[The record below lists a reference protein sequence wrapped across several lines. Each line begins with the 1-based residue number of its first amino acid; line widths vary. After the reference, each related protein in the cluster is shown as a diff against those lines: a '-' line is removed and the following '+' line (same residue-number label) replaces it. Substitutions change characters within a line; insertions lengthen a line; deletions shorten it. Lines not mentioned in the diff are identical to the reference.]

1 MKNVM
6 EMRMSFMTNQI
17 IRRNKNNI
25 YMCGYLIN
33 WEYFNNLN
41 GDEYYGGDMYIPIP
55 N

>member
-1 MKNVM
+1 MI
-6 EMRMSFMTNQI
+6 FMTNQI

-25 YMCGYLIN
+25 YIYIYDYLIN

-41 GDEYYGGDMYIPIP
+41 GDDYYDGDMYIPIP